1 MKTRYKTHVTHIK
14 RLKTQWTQIKRHQYQ
29 GASCHPSLTHTL
41 PNVLPVAPVLPEC
54 AECVYMCVLMRPR
67 EAGGRTGG
75 GGGVGLEKGG
85 RVPIQ
90 SLLNTFVSTTHMDKQ
105 ESATRL
111 SLGGV

>member
-1 MKTRYKTHVTHIK
+1 MCIYV
-14 RLKTQWTQIKRHQYQ
+14 
-29 GASCHPSLTHTL
+29 
-41 PNVLPVAPVLPEC
+41 C
-54 AECVYMCVLMRPR
+54 ADET
-67 EAGGRTGG
+67 EGGRGKDGGEEGG
-75 GGGVGLEKGG
+75 GGLEKGG